1 MDQNPQDHLDQLLNN
16 QSDTNFQTTNEIYW
30 NDQSKPFNSTT
41 TCYFIEY

>member
-30 NDQSKPFNSTT
+30 NDQSKPFIQQLLISSLN
-41 TCYFIEY
+41 